1 MQIRGDDAGPREEPG
16 TDATTVD
23 ATELGDALMQ
33 QQATADILRLISRS
47 SFDLD
52 TVLATLI
59 RSAIVLCEATRG
71 VVWLRRGENLRLAA
85 QLNYP
90 AEWVTFA
97 QELAVRPS
105 ADAATTTGL
114 AAFTGEVVN
123 IADIPADP
131 RFRSLSGHQLGDY
144 RGGLAVP
151 LKRDGIVVGVIGLS
165 RREARLFTDR
175 QVALVQTF
183 ADQAVIAIEN
193 TSLIAEL
200 EARNREVLSRYFSPG
215 LAERLASGNGM
226 AELSGQ
232 RREIAVLF
240 TDITD
245 FTGLIE
251 RMEPEVLGALLNDYL
266 AGMTAIVFDHA
277 GTLAKVVGDALHI
290 LFGAPDRQEDHA
302 ERAVACA
309 VALDQ
314 FAERFRTAWQER
326 GIAVGA
332 TRIGVHSGPA
342 IVGNFGG
349 ERFFDYTAYGD
360 TINVAA
366 RLETANKA
374 LGTRICVSARVA
386 DAAPGFRWRPV
397 GDLVLK
403 GRNEPLRVLEPL
415 PAGGGADASQ
425 AGYVVAFDKLVARD
439 PGAIAAFAAEVGQRP
454 DDQLCSFH
462 LRRLL
467 NGEAGSTIALDA

>member
-1 MQIRGDDAGPREEPG
+1 MQRRGDDVGPREEPG
-16 TDATTVD
+16 TDATT
-23 ATELGDALMQ
+23 AHAAELRDALMQ

-71 VVWLRRGENLRLAA
+71 VVWLRRGENFHLAA

-131 RFRSLSGHQLGDY
+131 RFRSLSAHQLGDY

-151 LKRDGIVVGVIGLS
+151 LRRDSIVVGVIG
-165 RREARLFTDR
+165 
-175 QVALVQTF
+175 
-183 ADQAVIAIEN
+183 
-193 TSLIAEL
+193 
-200 EARNREVLSRYFSPG
+200 LSRYFSPG

-266 AGMTAIVFDHA
+266 AGMTAIVFEHA
-277 GTLAKVVGDALHI
+277 GTLAKVIGDALHI

-302 ERAVACA
+302 ERAVSCA

-415 PAGGGADASQ
+415 PAGDGARASQ
-425 AGYVVAFDKLVARD
+425 AGYVAAFDKLEARD